1 VNRKQLAAKTREK
14 TMSNK
19 IFCLAL
25 VAMLLVLGLPAEG
38 QQPAK
43 ISRIGWLAAGSPSG
57 VAPLTDAFRQGLRQL
72 GYVEGKNIV
81 IEFRYAEG
89 KFDRLPDLAAEIVHL
104 KVDVI
109 VVANPEAIDAAKRAT
124 TTIPIVMVGPGDPV
138 GSGLVISLAR
148 PGGNITGLSMISP
161 DLAGKRVELL
171 KEAAPKIARVGVLWD
186 ALVPD
191 NTLDFET
198 TQLAARALG
207 LKLQSLEV
215 RSPEDLEGAFSTT
228 AKQRLDALVV
238 IGGGV
243 INSHQKRILAFEV
256 RNRLPAIYETVRSAE
271 AGGLMAYGVNFTDL
285 FRRAATYVDK
295 ILKGR
300 KPADL
305 PVEQPTKFEF
315 VINLKTAKQIGLTI
329 PPNVLARA
337 DKVIR

>member
-1 VNRKQLAAKTREK
+1 MGRKTTMMLKPPQIITLIFAVLPLILSEAQPAAKVPR
-14 TMSNK
+14 
-19 IFCLAL
+19 
-25 VAMLLVLGLPAEG
+25 VGVLLLG
-38 QQPAK
+38 
-43 ISRIGWLAAGSPSG
+43 SRGEPGLQ
-57 VAPLTDAFRQGLRQL
+57 AFLQGLHDL
-72 GYVEGKNIV
+72 GYIEGKNIL
-81 IEFRYAEG
+81 IEYRFAKG
-89 KFDRLPDLAAEIVHL
+89 SPDRVSNLAADLVAK
-104 KVDVI
+104 KVDLI
-109 VVANPEAIDAAKRAT
+109 VTVGTAQARAIQRIT
-124 TTIPIVMVGPGDPV
+124 TTIPIVLAVSGDPV
-138 GSGLVISLAR
+138 RTGLVASLAR

-256 RNRLPAIYETVRSAE
+256 RNRLPAIYETLRSAE